1 MSKHNNAV
9 NRRTVLTTLGIGGA
23 ALVGGVGTASARR
36 RYGRRGFYGPTA
48 DPCGTCAPEP
58 VCEPL
63 CEPEP
68 VCEPTVKYIVDI
80 CNLTCGQAWTPPA
93 LAVHSRFAKLFQVG
107 SEACPELAALAKNA
121 DLGPMINTL
130 GVSAEDGTD
139 IFAFNIGDDVVM
151 STTDPLNTGISNKTT
166 IEIEA
171 PMRYSVLSMAA
182 MMLAT
187 NDGFAGVDSIRM
199 PRGPG
204 EVVTAPIF
212 AYDAGVECNSEKA
225 ADLVQEAFL
234 FTDVVS
240 SGTQA
245 TSEQDL
251 TCNAEG
257 FVHHHQGILGVC
269 DLDVIKHGWDGPVG
283 TITITM
289 EAPDPCAEVDPC
301 AVDPCAVDPCAA
313 PDPCAVD
320 PCADVDP
327 CAAPDPCA
335 VDPCADVDPCATNTC
350 PSGLKKK
357 QTRTM
362 RRGYY

>member
-1 MSKHNNAV
+1 M
-9 NRRTVLTTLGIGGA
+9 
-23 ALVGGVGTASARR
+23 LVGGVGTASARGG
-36 RYGRRGFYGPTA
+36 YRRGFYGPTA
-48 DPCGTCAPEP
+48 DPCGTCAPAP

-68 VCEPTVKYIVDI
+68 VCEPTVTYIVDI
-80 CNLTCGQAWTPPA
+80 CNNTCGQAWTPPA

-107 SEACPELAALAKNA
+107 TEACPELAALAKNA

-130 GVSAEDGTD
+130 STSVEDGVD
-139 IFAFNIGDDVVM
+139 IFAFELGDDVVM
-151 STTDPLNTGISNKTT
+151 STTDPLNTGLSNKTT
-166 IEIEA
+166 IAIEA
-171 PMRYSVLSMAA
+171 PARYSVLSMAA

-187 NDGFAGVDSIRM
+187 NDGFAGVDALRL

-240 SGTQA
+240 SGSQA

-257 FVHHHQGILGVC
+257 VVDYHPGIAGWG
-269 DLDVIKHGWDGPVG
+269 DLDCVKHGFDEVVG

-301 AVDPCAVDPCAA
+301 ADPCADIDPCA
-313 PDPCAVD
+313 PVDPCAVD

-327 CAAPDPCA
+327 CAPVDPCA
-335 VDPCADVDPCATNTC
+335 VADPCAG
-350 PSGLKKK
+350 GLQKTSKKGMRRK
-357 QTRTM
+357 STM
-362 RRGYY
+362 RRGIY